1 MKNGFEKFN
10 LSKEIINSL
19 NDLSYT
25 KPTEVQDLVIK
36 EALLNK
42 DLIVKA
48 QTGSGKTAAFGIPL
62 CEKIVWDENVPRV
75 LILAPTRE
83 LAIQI
88 KDDILNIGRYK
99 RINAV
104 ALVGKESFKEQEK
117 KLKGKV
123 HFVIGTPGRVLDHL
137 DNKTLDGK
145 AFKYLVID
153 EADEM
158 FNMGFIGQVEGVC
171 RRITRKRTTMLFSAT
186 MPDKI
191 TELSEKHMDRP
202 VLLKVK
208 EQKLITDRI
217 THGLVRISNG
227 KDKLSKVN
235 EILLKEIPETAIMFC
250 KTKENVEAA
259 FNYFK
264 DKGYSVDKI
273 HGDMLQKDRTK
284 KMEEFKDGNF
294 RILIATD
301 VASRGIDVD
310 NITHVIN
317 IDIPVEK
324 EAYVHRIGRTGRA
337 KNTGKS
343 ITLMTP
349 YEDKYLERIE
359 EYIGF
364 NIEDYKENNSELSK
378 KDREAILKRK
388 PAIKKKT
395 KKVNKNIMKIYL
407 NGGKKKK
414 IRVLDI
420 VGTISNIDGI
430 NKEDI
435 GIIEVKD
442 MGSTVEILN
451 GKGNKVLKE
460 LQTKTIKGKKLRAEK
475 AKN

>member
-217 THGLVRISNG
+217 THGLVRVSNG

-235 EILLKEIPETAIMFC
+235 EILLKEVPETAIMFC

-364 NIEDYKENNSELSK
+364 NI
-378 KDREAILKRK
+378 
-388 PAIKKKT
+388 
-395 KKVNKNIMKIYL
+395 
-407 NGGKKKK
+407 
-414 IRVLDI
+414 
-420 VGTISNIDGI
+420 
-430 NKEDI
+430 
-435 GIIEVKD
+435 
-442 MGSTVEILN
+442 
-451 GKGNKVLKE
+451 
-460 LQTKTIKGKKLRAEK
+460 
-475 AKN
+475 

>member
-1 MKNGFEKFN
+1 MKNEFDKFN

-19 NDLSYT
+19 SDLGYK
-25 KPTEVQDLVIK
+25 KPTEVQELVIK

-62 CEKIVWDENVPRV
+62 CEKIDWEENTPQV

-83 LAIQI
+83 LAMQI
-88 KDDILNIGRYK
+88 KDDIINIGRYK
-99 RINAV
+99 RIKAI

-117 KLKGKV
+117 ALKGKV
-123 HFVIGTPGRVLDHL
+123 HVVVGTPGRVLDHL
-137 DNKTLDGK
+137 DNGNLNGK
-145 AFKYLVID
+145 AFNYLVID

-171 RRITRKRTTMLFSAT
+171 RRITRKRVTMLFSAT
-186 MPDKI
+186 MPEKI
-191 TELSEKHMDRP
+191 NELSSKHMDRP
-202 VLLKVK
+202 IEIKVK
-208 EQKLITDRI
+208 AQSLITDRI
-217 THGLVRISNG
+217 THGLIKVEG

-235 EILLKEIPETAIMFC
+235 DILLKECPETAIMFC
-250 KTKENVEAA
+250 RTKDNVEAA
-259 FNYFK
+259 FTYFN

-284 KMEEFKDGNF
+284 KMNEFKEGKF

-301 VASRGIDVD
+301 IAARGIDVD

-337 KNTGKS
+337 GTTGKS
-343 ITLMTP
+343 ITFITS
-349 YEDKYLERIE
+349 YENKYLDRIE

-364 NIEDYKENNSELSK
+364 KIDVYNEVEDSFNI
-378 KDREAILKRK
+378 KDREELLRSK
-388 PAIKKKT
+388 PAIKKST
-395 KKVNKNIMKIYL
+395 KKIIKNITKIYL

-414 IRVLDI
+414 IRVIDI
-420 VGTISNIDGI
+420 VGTIVSIEGID
-430 NKEDI
+430 KEDI
-435 GIIEVKD
+435 GIIDVKD

-451 GKGNKVLKE
+451 NKGRKVLDALK
-460 LQTKTIKGKKLRAEK
+460 TKTIKGKTLRSEI
-475 AKN
+475 AKK

>member
-1 MKNGFEKFN
+1 MKNEFDKFN

-19 NDLSYT
+19 SDLGYK
-25 KPTEVQDLVIK
+25 KPTEVQELVIK

-62 CEKIVWDENVPRV
+62 CEKIDWEENTPQA

-83 LAIQI
+83 LAMQI
-88 KDDILNIGRYK
+88 KEDIINIGRYK
-99 RINAV
+99 RIKAI

-117 KLKGKV
+117 SLKGKV
-123 HFVIGTPGRVLDHL
+123 HVVVGTPGRVLDHL
-137 DNKTLDGK
+137 DNGNLNGK

-171 RRITRKRTTMLFSAT
+171 RRITRKRVTMLFSAT
-186 MPDKI
+186 MPEKI
-191 TELSEKHMDRP
+191 NELSNKHMDRP
-202 VLLKVK
+202 IEIKIK
-208 EQKLITDRI
+208 AQSLITDKI
-217 THGLVRISNG
+217 THELVKVEG
-227 KDKLSKVN
+227 KDKLNKAN
-235 EILLKEIPETAIMFC
+235 EILLKEGPETAIMFC
-250 KTKENVEAA
+250 RTKDNVEAT
-259 FNYFK
+259 FKYFR

-284 KMEEFKDGNF
+284 KMNEFKEGQF

-301 VASRGIDVD
+301 IVARGIDVD

-337 KNTGKS
+337 GTSGKS
-343 ITLMTP
+343 ITFITP
-349 YEDKYLERIE
+349 YENKYLDRIE

-364 NIEDYKENNSELSK
+364 KIDDYNEVENSFNI
-378 KDREAILKRK
+378 KDREKLLRSK
-388 PAIKKKT
+388 PVIKKST
-395 KKVNKNIMKIYL
+395 KKITKNITKIYL

-414 IRVLDI
+414 IRVIDI
-420 VGTISNIDGI
+420 VGTIMSIEGID
-430 NKEDI
+430 KEDI
-435 GIIEVKD
+435 GIIDVKD

-451 GKGNKVLKE
+451 NKGRKVLDSLK
-460 LQTKTIKGKKLRAEK
+460 TKTIKGKTLRVEI
-475 AKN
+475 AKK

>member
-1 MKNGFEKFN
+1 MKNGFDKFN

-19 NDLSYT
+19 HDLGYK
-25 KPTEVQDLVIK
+25 KPTEVQNLVIK

-62 CEKIVWDENVPRV
+62 CERIDWEENTPQILV
-75 LILAPTRE
+75 LAPTRE

-88 KDDILNIGRYK
+88 KDDFTNIGRYK
-99 RINAV
+99 RIKAV

-117 KLKGKV
+117 ALKGKV
-123 HFVIGTPGRVLDHL
+123 HVVVGTPGRILDHL
-137 DNKTLDGK
+137 DNGNLNGK
-145 AFKYLVID
+145 AFKHLVID

-171 RRITRKRTTMLFSAT
+171 RRVTRKRVTMLFSAT
-186 MPDKI
+186 MPEKI
-191 TELSEKHMDRP
+191 NELSKKYMDRP
-202 VLLKVK
+202 VEIKIK
-208 EQKLITDRI
+208 EQKLITEKI
-217 THGLVRISNG
+217 THGLVRVEG
-227 KDKLSKVN
+227 KEKLNKAN
-235 EILLKEIPETAIMFC
+235 EILLKEKPETAIMFC
-250 KTKENVEAA
+250 RTKDNVEIA
-259 FNYFK
+259 FKYFK

-284 KMEEFKDGNF
+284 KMEQFKEGRF

-301 VASRGIDVD
+301 IAARGIDVD

-337 KNTGKS
+337 GLSGKS
-343 ITLMTP
+343 ITFITP
-349 YEDKYLERIE
+349 YEDKYLDRIE

-364 NIEDYKENNSELSK
+364 KIEDYVEMNEDFDIKE
-378 KDREAILKRK
+378 REKFLRST
-388 PAIKKKT
+388 PTIKKKT
-395 KKVNKNIMKIYL
+395 KKITKNITKIYL

-420 VGTISNIDGI
+420 VGTIMSIDGI
-430 NKEDI
+430 DKEDV
-435 GIIEVKD
+435 GIIDVKD

-451 GKGNKVLKE
+451 NKGKLVLDALK
-460 LQTKTIKGKKLRAEK
+460 TKTIKGKKLRAEI
-475 AKN
+475 AKK

>member
-1 MKNGFEKFN
+1 MKNEFEKYN

-25 KPTEVQDLVIK
+25 KPTEVQELVIK

-62 CEKIVWDENVPRV
+62 CERTNWEENTPQV

-83 LAIQI
+83 LAMQI
-88 KDDILNIGRYK
+88 KDDIINIGRYK
-99 RINAV
+99 RIKAV
-104 ALVGKESFKEQEK
+104 ALVGKESFKEQENS
-117 KLKGKV
+117 LKGKV
-123 HFVIGTPGRVLDHL
+123 HFVVGTPGRILDHL
-137 DNKTLDGK
+137 DKGTLNGK
-145 AFKYLVID
+145 EFKYLVID

-158 FNMGFIGQVEGVC
+158 FNMGFIGQVEGIC
-171 RRITRKRTTMLFSAT
+171 RRLTRNRTTMLFSAT
-186 MPDKI
+186 MPEKI

-202 VLLKVK
+202 VQIQIK

-217 THGLVRISNG
+217 THGLVKVEN
-227 KDKLSKVN
+227 KEKLKLAN
-235 EILLKEIPETAIMFC
+235 EILISEVPETAIMFC
-250 KTKENVEAA
+250 RTKDNVETTYD
-259 FNYFK
+259 FFRN
-264 DKGYSVDKI
+264 KGYSVDKI
-273 HGDMLQKDRTK
+273 HGDMLQKDRTR
-284 KMEEFKDGNF
+284 KMEQFKDGSF
-294 RILIATD
+294 RMLVATD
-301 VASRGIDVD
+301 IAARGIDVD

-337 KNTGKS
+337 GTKGKS
-343 ITLMTP
+343 ITLMSP
-349 YEDKYLERIE
+349 YENKYLERIE

-364 NIEDYKENNSELSK
+364 NIEEYSIDEINFNIE
-378 KDREAILKRK
+378 DRENILKMK
-388 PAIKKKT
+388 PEIKKKN

-420 VGTISNIDGI
+420 VGTISTIDGLE
-430 NKEDI
+430 KDDI
-435 GIIEVKD
+435 GIIEVKE

-451 GKGNKVLKE
+451 GKGNVVLKE

-475 AKN
+475 AKK

>member
-1 MKNGFEKFN
+1 MKNGFDKFN

-19 NDLSYT
+19 NDLGY
-25 KPTEVQDLVIK
+25 KNPTEVQELVIK

-62 CEKIVWDENVPRV
+62 CERIDWEENTPQV

-83 LAIQI
+83 LAMQI
-88 KDDILNIGRYK
+88 KDDIINIGRYK
-99 RINAV
+99 RIKAI

-117 KLKGKV
+117 SLKGKV
-123 HFVIGTPGRVLDHL
+123 HVVVGTPGRVLDHF
-137 DNKTLDGK
+137 DNGNLNGK

-171 RRITRKRTTMLFSAT
+171 RRITRKRVTMLFSAT
-186 MPDKI
+186 MPEKI
-191 TELSEKHMDRP
+191 NELSNKHMDRP
-202 VLLKVK
+202 IEIKVK
-208 EQKLITDRI
+208 AQSLITDKI
-217 THGLVRISNG
+217 THRLIKVEV
-227 KDKLSKVN
+227 KDKLSKAN
-235 EILLKEIPETAIMFC
+235 DILLKEGPETAIMFC
-250 KTKENVEAA
+250 RTKDNVETA
-259 FNYFK
+259 FKYFK

-284 KMEEFKDGNF
+284 KMNEFKEGKF

-301 VASRGIDVD
+301 IAARGIDVD

-337 KNTGKS
+337 GTSGKS
-343 ITLMTP
+343 ITFMTP
-349 YEDKYLERIE
+349 YEDKYLDRIE

-364 NIEDYKENNSELSK
+364 KIDDYSEVEDGLNI
-378 KDREAILKRK
+378 KDREKVLRSK
-388 PAIKKKT
+388 PVIKKST
-395 KKVNKNIMKIYL
+395 KKITKNITKIYL

-414 IRVLDI
+414 IRVIDI
-420 VGTISNIDGI
+420 VGTIMSIEGI

-435 GIIEVKD
+435 GIIDVKD

-451 GKGNKVLKE
+451 NKGKKVLDALK
-460 LQTKTIKGKKLRAEK
+460 TKTIKGKILRVEI
-475 AKN
+475 AKK

>member
-1 MKNGFEKFN
+1 MKNEFDKFN

-19 NDLSYT
+19 SDLGYK
-25 KPTEVQDLVIK
+25 KPTEVQELVIK

-62 CEKIVWDENVPRV
+62 CEKIDWEENTPQA

-83 LAIQI
+83 LAMQI
-88 KDDILNIGRYK
+88 KEDIINIGRYK
-99 RINAV
+99 RIKAI

-117 KLKGKV
+117 SLKGKV
-123 HFVIGTPGRVLDHL
+123 HVVVGTPGRVLDHL
-137 DNKTLDGK
+137 DNGNLNGK

-171 RRITRKRTTMLFSAT
+171 RRITRKRVTMLFSAT
-186 MPDKI
+186 MPEKI
-191 TELSEKHMDRP
+191 NELSNKHMDRP
-202 VLLKVK
+202 IEIKIK
-208 EQKLITDRI
+208 AQSLITDKI
-217 THGLVRISNG
+217 THELVKVEG
-227 KDKLSKVN
+227 KDKLNKAN
-235 EILLKEIPETAIMFC
+235 EILLKEGPETAIMFC
-250 KTKENVEAA
+250 RTKDNVEAT
-259 FNYFK
+259 FKYFR

-284 KMEEFKDGNF
+284 KMNEFKEGQF

-301 VASRGIDVD
+301 IAARGIDVD

-337 KNTGKS
+337 GTSGKS
-343 ITLMTP
+343 ITFITP
-349 YEDKYLERIE
+349 YENKYLDRIE

-364 NIEDYKENNSELSK
+364 KIDDYNEVENSFNI
-378 KDREAILKRK
+378 KDREKLLRSK
-388 PAIKKKT
+388 PVIKKST
-395 KKVNKNIMKIYL
+395 KKITKNITKIYL

-414 IRVLDI
+414 IRVIDI
-420 VGTISNIDGI
+420 VGTIMSIEGID
-430 NKEDI
+430 KEDI
-435 GIIEVKD
+435 GIIDVKD

-451 GKGNKVLKE
+451 NKGRKVLDSLK
-460 LQTKTIKGKKLRAEK
+460 TKTIKGKTLRVEI
-475 AKN
+475 AKK

>member
-1 MKNGFEKFN
+1 M
-10 LSKEIINSL
+10 
-19 NDLSYT
+19 
-25 KPTEVQDLVIK
+25 IK

-62 CEKIVWDENVPRV
+62 CEKIDWEENAPQV
-75 LILAPTRE
+75 LVLAPTRE

-88 KDDILNIGRYK
+88 KDDFINIGRYK
-99 RINAV
+99 RIKAV

-117 KLKGKV
+117 SLKGKV
-123 HFVIGTPGRVLDHL
+123 HVVVGTPGRILDHL
-137 DNKTLDGK
+137 DNGNLNGK

-171 RRITRKRTTMLFSAT
+171 RRITRKRVTMLFSAT
-186 MPDKI
+186 MPEKI
-191 TELSEKHMDRP
+191 NELSKKYMDRP
-202 VLLKVK
+202 VEIKIR
-208 EQKLITDRI
+208 EQKLITEKI
-217 THGLVRISNG
+217 THGLVRVEG
-227 KDKLSKVN
+227 KEKLNKAN
-235 EILLKEIPETAIMFC
+235 EILLKERPETAIMFC
-250 KTKENVEAA
+250 RTKDNVEIA
-259 FNYFK
+259 FKYFK

-284 KMEEFKDGNF
+284 KMEQFKEGRF

-301 VASRGIDVD
+301 IAARGIDVD

-337 KNTGKS
+337 GLSGKS
-343 ITLMTP
+343 ITLITP
-349 YEDKYLERIE
+349 YEDKYLDRIE

-364 NIEDYKENNSELSK
+364 KIEDYTEINEDFDIKE
-378 KDREAILKRK
+378 REKFLKST
-388 PAIKKKT
+388 PTIKKKT
-395 KKVNKNIMKIYL
+395 KKITKNITKIYL

-414 IRVLDI
+414 IRVIDI
-420 VGTISNIDGI
+420 VGTIMSIDGV
-430 NKEDI
+430 NKEDV
-435 GIIEVKD
+435 GIIDVKD

-451 GKGNKVLKE
+451 NKGKLVLDALK
-460 LQTKTIKGKKLRAEK
+460 TKTIKGKKLRAEI
-475 AKN
+475 AKK

>member
-1 MKNGFEKFN
+1 MKNEFDKFN

-19 NDLSYT
+19 SDLGYK

-62 CEKIVWDENVPRV
+62 CEKIDWEENTPQA

-83 LAIQI
+83 LAMQI
-88 KDDILNIGRYK
+88 KDDIINIGRYK
-99 RINAV
+99 RIKAI

-117 KLKGKV
+117 ALKGKV
-123 HFVIGTPGRVLDHL
+123 HVVVGTPGRILDHL
-137 DNKTLDGK
+137 DNGNLNGK
-145 AFKYLVID
+145 AFNYLVID

-171 RRITRKRTTMLFSAT
+171 RRITRKRVTMLFSAT
-186 MPDKI
+186 MPEKI
-191 TELSEKHMDRP
+191 NELSNKHMDRP
-202 VLLKVK
+202 IEIKIK
-208 EQKLITDRI
+208 AQSLITDKI
-217 THGLVRISNG
+217 THELVKVEG
-227 KDKLSKVN
+227 KDKLNKAN
-235 EILLKEIPETAIMFC
+235 EILLKEGPETAIMFC
-250 KTKENVEAA
+250 RTKDNVEAA
-259 FNYFK
+259 FKYFK

-284 KMEEFKDGNF
+284 KMNEFKEGKF

-301 VASRGIDVD
+301 IAARGIDVD

-337 KNTGKS
+337 GTSGKS
-343 ITLMTP
+343 ITFITP
-349 YEDKYLERIE
+349 YENKYLDRIE

-364 NIEDYKENNSELSK
+364 KINNYNEVEDSFNI
-378 KDREAILKRK
+378 KDRESLLRSK
-388 PAIKKKT
+388 PVIKKST
-395 KKVNKNIMKIYL
+395 KKITKNITKIYL

-414 IRVLDI
+414 IRVIDI
-420 VGTISNIDGI
+420 VGTIMSIEGID
-430 NKEDI
+430 KEDI
-435 GIIEVKD
+435 GIIDVKD

-451 GKGNKVLKE
+451 NKGRKVLDA
-460 LQTKTIKGKKLRAEK
+460 LRTKTIKGKTLRVEI
-475 AKN
+475 AKK